1 MMAADDELHRTQD
14 SLEAKTRAL
23 AHSEAMLKAT
33 LESTTDG
40 ILVTDED
47 GRILSSN
54 QNYAQMTGMSSERM
68 ASAHYQDVFDVAAR
82 LVRDPEA
89 FQARVAEIVTKSP
102 AETYD
107 VLELVDGRVIDL
119 FSKVL
124 VVEGRR
130 SGRVWSFRDV
140 TERRHAD
147 DARRD
152 ETRIL
157 EIVNET
163 GVTLSSSL
171 DVRTLLQTVTDATT
185 TLSGARFGAFFYNT
199 VDANGDAYMLYT
211 LSGAP
216 REAFEHL
223 GYPRATALFG
233 PTFRGDAPIRCDD
246 VLADPRYGRMGPHH
260 GMPPGHLP
268 VRSYLAVP
276 VVSRSRDVIGGL
288 FFGHPDVGVFTAQS
302 ERIVTGIA
310 AQAAVALDNARLY
323 EAAQAAAEERKQLY
337 EREQEARREAERMSD
352 LKDQFLATLS
362 HELRTPLAAI
372 LGWAQVL
379 RRGERSQADVHRG
392 LEIIERNARTQTQLI
407 DDLLDMNRIIAGKM
421 QLDVQPVDP
430 VTIIEGAL
438 ETVRPAAEAKGIRL
452 EKLLDPSTG
461 PVVGDPSRLQQVL
474 WNLLSNAIKFTP
486 KDGKVQAVL
495 RRVGAHVEL
504 GVVDTGI
511 GIDPEFLPLV
521 FERFRQADA
530 STTRRYGGLGIGLS
544 IVRQLVELHGG
555 TVRAESSGPGRGASF
570 TVSLP
575 LTAVYRTSPAGA
587 LASARSSTAPAAD
600 SAGDELDGLTV
611 LVVDDDSDAREL
623 VARVLSESRAEV
635 LTAASAAE
643 ALPLVER
650 ERPDVL
656 VSDIAMPETD
666 GYELLRQVR
675 ALGEGRGGKLPAVA
689 LTAFARPEDRTR
701 ALRAGFLGHVAKPV
715 GSAEL
720 VASVAAVA
728 RRD

>member
-1 MMAADDELHRTQD
+1 MTHEPAHIR
-14 SLEAKTRAL
+14 AKRQRETGTREL
-23 AHSEAMLKAT
+23 AHARAMMQAM

-40 ILVTDED
+40 ILVTDEA
-47 GRILSSN
+47 GRVASVN
-54 QNYAQMTGMSSERM
+54 RHYAEM
-68 ASAHYQDVFDVAAR
+68 AGVAAETLREFPYRELIESSAR
-82 LVRDPEA
+82 LLRDPAA
-89 FQARVAEIVTKSP
+89 FRARVDEIIRTAPSD
-102 AETYD
+102 TYD
-107 VLELVDGRVIDL
+107 VLELADGRVIER

-124 VVEGRR
+124 LVDG
-130 SGRVWSFRDV
+130 SDAGRVWSFRDV
-140 TERRHAD
+140 TAGRQAEE
-147 DARRD
+147 ARR
-152 ETRIL
+152 EEMRLL
-157 EIVNET
+157 EIFNET
-163 GVTLSSSL
+163 GLLLSSTL
-171 DVRTLLQTVTDATT
+171 DVRTLLQAVTDAAT
-185 TLSGARFGAFFYNT
+185 TLSGAKFGAFFYNT

-223 GYPRATALFG
+223 GHPRATGLFA
-233 PTFRGDAPIRCDD
+233 PTFRGEAPIRCAD
-246 VLADPRYGRMGPHH
+246 VLADPRYGQWEPHN

-276 VVSRSRDVIGGL
+276 VISHSREVIGGL
-288 FFGHPDVGVFTAQS
+288 FFGHPDVGVFTARS
-302 ERIVTGIA
+302 EYVVSGIA

-323 EAAQAAAEERKQLY
+323 EAAQAAAEERKRLY
-337 EREQEARREAERMSD
+337 EREQDARRDAERMGE

-362 HELRTPLAAI
+362 HELRTPLGAI
-372 LGWAQVL
+372 LGWTQVL
-379 RRGERSQADVHRG
+379 RRGARSQADVHRG

-421 QLDVQPVDP
+421 RLEVQPLDP
-430 VTIIEGAL
+430 TIAIEGAL

-452 EKLLDPSTG
+452 EKVLDPASG
-461 PVVGDPSRLQQVL
+461 PVVADPNRVQQVL

-486 KDGKVQAVL
+486 KDGKVQTIL
-495 RRVGAHVEL
+495 RRAGAHVEIR
-504 GVVDTGI
+504 VSDSGI

-530 STTRRYGGLGIGLS
+530 STTRRFGGLGLGLS

-555 TVRAESSGPGRGASF
+555 TVRADSPGTGQGAAF

-575 LTAVYRTSPAGA
+575 ITAVYPTTRPAAEQPEAGPAGA
-587 LASARSSTAPAAD
+587 AETS
-600 SAGDELDGLTV
+600 DEELRGLKV
-611 LVVDDDSDAREL
+611 LVVDDDADAREL
-623 VARVLSESRAEV
+623 VARVLAESRADV
-635 LTAASAAE
+635 VIAASAAE

-656 VSDIAMPETD
+656 VSDIGMPDVD
-666 GYELLRQVR
+666 GYELLRRVR
-675 ALGEGRGGKLPAVA
+675 ALGESRGGRVPAIA

-701 ALRAGFLGHVAKPV
+701 ALRSGFLGHVTKPV

>member
-1 MMAADDELHRTQD
+1 MMVADDELHRAQD

-23 AHSEAMLKAT
+23 AQSEAMLQAT

-47 GRILSSN
+47 GRIISCN
-54 QNYAQMTGMSSERM
+54 QNYAQMTGVSSETM
-68 ASAHYQDVFDVAAR
+68 ASAHYQDVLDVAAR

-107 VLELVDGRVIDL
+107 VLELVDGRVIEL

-323 EAAQAAAEERKQLY
+323 EAAQSAAEERKQLY
-337 EREQEARREAERMSD
+337 EREQDARREAERMSE

-461 PVVGDPSRLQQVL
+461 PVVGDPNRLQQVL
-474 WNLLSNAIKFTP
+474 VEPALERHQVHAQGRQSAGRAAARGRARRARRRRHRHRHRPGVPAARVRALPASRRVDDAT
-486 KDGKVQAVL
+486 L
-495 RRVGAHVEL
+495 RRARDRPLDRAATGGAARRD
-504 GVVDTGI
+504 GARRKRRSR
-511 GIDPEFLPLV
+511 P
-521 FERFRQADA
+521 RRDA
-530 STTRRYGGLGIGLS
+530 SPSPCPSRPCTEQRR
-544 IVRQLVELHGG
+544 
-555 TVRAESSGPGRGASF
+555 
-570 TVSLP
+570 
-575 LTAVYRTSPAGA
+575 PAPI
-587 LASARSSTAPAAD
+587 RRRDRRPHRPPTAPAT
-600 SAGDELDGLTV
+600 SSTG
-611 LVVDDDSDAREL
+611 
-623 VARVLSESRAEV
+623 
-635 LTAASAAE
+635 
-643 ALPLVER
+643 
-650 ERPDVL
+650 
-656 VSDIAMPETD
+656 
-666 GYELLRQVR
+666 
-675 ALGEGRGGKLPAVA
+675 
-689 LTAFARPEDRTR
+689 
-701 ALRAGFLGHVAKPV
+701 
-715 GSAEL
+715 
-720 VASVAAVA
+720 
-728 RRD
+728 